1 MATRKPAP
9 RTSLIT
15 RTTCRICGCP
25 HLAPVLS
32 LGDQRIAGAFA
43 DPGGAQPVERAIPM
57 ELVRCDMT
65 QDQEACGLIQ
75 TKHTV
80 PGSIL
85 YSSYWYRS
93 GVNRTMT
100 ENLHGIARGVEAIV
114 PLESGDLVVDIGCND
129 GTLLDGY
136 QAQTLRRRALRDRQG
151 L

>member
-1 MATRKPAP
+1 MTNRKPAP

-43 DPGGAQPVERAIPM
+43 DPGGDQPVERAIPL

-65 QDQEACGLIQ
+65 LDQEACGLIQ

-100 ENLHGIARGVEAIV
+100 ENLHGIARGRR
-114 PLESGDLVVDIGCND
+114 SGHAAGVRRP
-129 GTLLDGY
+129 
-136 QAQTLRRRALRDRQG
+136 RRRHRL
-151 L
+151 